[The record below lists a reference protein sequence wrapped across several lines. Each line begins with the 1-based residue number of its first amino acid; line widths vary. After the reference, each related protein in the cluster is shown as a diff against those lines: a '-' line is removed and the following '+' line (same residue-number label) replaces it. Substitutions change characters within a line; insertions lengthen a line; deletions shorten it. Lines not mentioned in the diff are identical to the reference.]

1 MTEWLS
7 THIQL
12 IVTFKW
18 GLPESLMMI
27 LGAAKWT
34 EDNFLAIA
42 PERKNGG
49 VWYWYGVQE
58 QTKRWVAREMD
69 TCMNGKILTQILATR
84 RKSLKGP
91 VCLFSVQDTVYSGVM
106 REKMKAFTGAKY
118 RINYFPL
125 EITSLN
131 CTFQNTILL
140 WYLLIFNQSF
150 FAFMNFLPR

>member
-49 VWYWYGVQE
+49 VWYWYSVQE

-84 RKSLKGP
+84 RKLLKWEP
-91 VCLFSVQDTVYSGVM
+91 KC
-106 REKMKAFTGAKY
+106 
-118 RINYFPL
+118 
-125 EITSLN
+125 
-131 CTFQNTILL
+131 
-140 WYLLIFNQSF
+140 
-150 FAFMNFLPR
+150 